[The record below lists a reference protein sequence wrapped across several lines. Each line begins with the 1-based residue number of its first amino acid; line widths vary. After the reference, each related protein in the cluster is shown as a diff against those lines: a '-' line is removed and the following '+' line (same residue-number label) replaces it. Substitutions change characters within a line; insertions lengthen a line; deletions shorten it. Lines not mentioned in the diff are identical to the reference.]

1 MWSPSPTECGADWGR
16 GRAGAAY
23 ELVHGVADV
32 GALVLVRQGV
42 AVGVLVE
49 VGRQSV
55 ALEHVDAVVIL
66 RPGSGVVEERGGEDR
81 AVAGRHRQRDTR
93 RRVVLTKETF
103 GLSEVGLCSQQR
115 SESATVT
122 AQADRCC
129 THCACRGISRS
140 LCRAG
145 RGPAPARWTRDCSTI
160 RGHLTGSRCV
170 GF

>member
-81 AVAGRHRQRDTR
+81 AVAGPHGQRDTR

-115 SESATVT
+115 SESATV
-122 AQADRCC
+122 RLSNSP
-129 THCACRGISRS
+129 SRRLLHS
-140 LCRAG
+140 LCV
-145 RGPAPARWTRDCSTI
+145 P
-160 RGHLTGSRCV
+160 GHKQKPVPGGTGASASQV
-170 GF
+170 DT